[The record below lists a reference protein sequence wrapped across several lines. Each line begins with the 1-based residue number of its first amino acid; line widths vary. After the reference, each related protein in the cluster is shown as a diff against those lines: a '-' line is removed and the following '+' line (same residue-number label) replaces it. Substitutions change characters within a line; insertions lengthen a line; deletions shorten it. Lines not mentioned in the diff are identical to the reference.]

1 MAIFT
6 TLVAKHVNITLAQSN
21 TYNRSGPASLKWLP
35 LCSPARAPI
44 ARLVQVAIPRGN
56 TEMQNV
62 DKHGSV
68 VLLSRLTEH
77 KLSLSTLWSP
87 TQSVFKPYASQFV
100 LCHNIRPLQTTK
112 TCTLQFSFLGLLSL
126 SFHSFSHSSSLF
138 SHSAL
143 LLSLSK
149 RPHSQ
154 ADNCMSAGYHTCCCQ
169 CSGVGWRRES
179 CPLAFVT
186 WNSLNSTFAANVN
199 PQRSRKIMG
208 WVCTCLV
215 TGNPDLHL

>member
-126 SFHSFSHSSSLF
+126 SFPSFSPSPILVLF
-138 SHSAL
+138 SLTLTLLFCCLCQKDHIPRLIIACLLATTPVAVNVVVWDGEESHAL
-143 LLSLSK
+143 
-149 RPHSQ
+149 
-154 ADNCMSAGYHTCCCQ
+154 
-169 CSGVGWRRES
+169 W
-179 CPLAFVT
+179 PL
-186 WNSLNSTFAANVN
+186 
-199 PQRSRKIMG
+199 
-208 WVCTCLV
+208 
-215 TGNPDLHL
+215 